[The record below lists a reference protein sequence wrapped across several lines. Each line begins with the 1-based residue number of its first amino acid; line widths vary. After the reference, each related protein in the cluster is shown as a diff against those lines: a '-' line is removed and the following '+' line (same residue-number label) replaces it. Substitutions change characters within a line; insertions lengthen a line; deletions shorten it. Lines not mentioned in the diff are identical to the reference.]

1 MHYLGRE
8 YMFCGRWQECEQTLL
23 RHLALPA
30 AVWREERCA
39 SMRFLSRAA
48 EALGKPQE
56 AEQWLL
62 RACGEAPWLREPWL
76 EASMLAAGRGAWSGS
91 LFFAENALRI
101 TERGQ
106 SYINEPESWGARP
119 YDLAA
124 LAAYRMGLFALAMEY
139 GRQALE
145 QEPDDARLRE
155 NLRFY
160 ACAASES
167 RDGG

>member
-1 MHYLGRE
+1 
-8 YMFCGRWQECEQTLL
+8 
-23 RHLALPA
+23 
-30 AVWREERCA
+30 
-39 SMRFLSRAA
+39 
-48 EALGKPQE
+48 
-56 AEQWLL
+56 
-62 RACGEAPWLREPWL
+62 
-76 EASMLAAGRGAWSGS
+76 MLAAGRGAWSGS

-124 LAAYRMGLFALAMEY
+124 LAAYRLGLFALALEY

-160 ACAASES
+160 ESAASES
-167 RDGG
+167 CNGG

>member
-1 MHYLGRE
+1 
-8 YMFCGRWQECEQTLL
+8 
-23 RHLALPA
+23 
-30 AVWREERCA
+30 
-39 SMRFLSRAA
+39 
-48 EALGKPQE
+48 
-56 AEQWLL
+56 
-62 RACGEAPWLREPWL
+62 
-76 EASMLAAGRGAWSGS
+76 MLAAGRGAWSGS

-124 LAAYRMGLFALAMEY
+124 LAAYRMGLFALAQKY
-139 GRQALE
+139 GKLAVE

-160 ACAASES
+160 ESAASES
-167 RDGG
+167 CNGG